1 MTDNTKPLVSIAVIV
16 FNGEKLLESAL
27 DSALSQ
33 DYSNIEI
40 VISDDASTDGTQEI
54 IKDYQKRYPEKIKPL
69 FSKKNQGIT
78 NNWFKCMQACSGKYV
93 ASLDSDDEFL
103 PGKISKQ
110 VAIMENDPNIAVCY
124 TDASVY
130 CTKLQKEIYHLADK
144 TPPKSGGVKTALSD
158 CLYYSPTIMHRN
170 DLMPKKN
177 IFSEIRHAADLAFY
191 KELMILSTPNG
202 KIYYHPET
210 LYIYKKHGNNI
221 TSSRKTHYNEHISA
235 IKILQKEY
243 PEFKNDL
250 DPSIYD
256 FCCVGFF
263 KTLSESNIKNTLFF
277 ISEGLKASK
286 GNPFK
291 FLRATIWALQFYW
304 KKKMRY

>member
-1 MTDNTKPLVSIAVIV
+1 MDILNCKIMTNNSKPLVSIAVIV
-16 FNGEKLLESAL
+16 YNGGKFLKSAL

-33 DYSNIEI
+33 DYPNIEI
-40 VISDDASTDGTQEI
+40 VISDDASTDGTQEV
-54 IKDYQKRYPEKIKPL
+54 IKGYKNKYPDKIKLL
-69 FSKKNQGIT
+69 FSEQNQGIT

-103 PGKISKQ
+103 PSKISKQ
-110 VAIMENDPNIAVCY
+110 VAIMENDPHIAVCY

-130 CTKLQKEIYHLADK
+130 CTKLGKEIYHLADK
-144 TPPKSGGVKTALSD
+144 VPPKSGGVKTALSD

-170 DLMPKKN
+170 NLMPKEN
-177 IFSEIRHAADLAFY
+177 IFSEIRHATDLAFY
-191 KELMILSTPNG
+191 KELMILSAPNG
-202 KIYYHPET
+202 KIYYHHEI
-210 LYIYKKHGNNI
+210 LYVYKKHGENI
-221 TSSRKTHYNEHISA
+221 TSSRKAHYNEHISA
-235 IKILQKEY
+235 IKILQKKY

-263 KTLSESNIKNTLFF
+263 KTLSEANIKNTLFF

-291 FLRATIWALQFYW
+291 FLRATICFS
-304 KKKMRY
+304 